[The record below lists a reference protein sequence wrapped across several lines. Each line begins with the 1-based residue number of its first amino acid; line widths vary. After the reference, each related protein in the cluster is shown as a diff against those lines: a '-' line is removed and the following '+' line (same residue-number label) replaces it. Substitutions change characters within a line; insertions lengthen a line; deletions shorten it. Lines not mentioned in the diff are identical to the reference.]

1 MAKDSLCTKQHS
13 RNLVTGVK
21 EMTQYIK
28 DTVSTSVNYKQQI
41 KKIKFQSDLPGN
53 IIHLSRQILKSNF
66 LRDVSR
72 KETT

>member
-41 KKIKFQSDLPGN
+41 KKIKFQ
-53 IIHLSRQILKSNF
+53 ILKSNF
-66 LRDVSR
+66 LRDVSW
-72 KETT
+72 KKTT